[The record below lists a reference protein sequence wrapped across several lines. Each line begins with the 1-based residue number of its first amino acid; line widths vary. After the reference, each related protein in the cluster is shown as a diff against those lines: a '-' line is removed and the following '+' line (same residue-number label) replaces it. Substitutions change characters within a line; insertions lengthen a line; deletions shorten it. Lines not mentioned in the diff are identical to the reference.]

1 MEPMLRACRAADLRC
16 YDEVAVFRWAAM
28 TETSTTAPTTVCV
41 RCGAAIDASRA
52 IYDKTGA
59 LMCAS
64 CATLDQISEGDARA
78 TASLVSTAIAVLLA
92 GLLSWTCLNVFYVL
106 SIGALVGGTG
116 WLTTIQRSPEYKE
129 RLGSKYGLCM
139 IAVAF
144 GIFLGSVPLL
154 ILLLRIVGFAIR

>member
-1 MEPMLRACRAADLRC
+1 
-16 YDEVAVFRWAAM
+16 M
-28 TETSTTAPTTVCV
+28 TGTSPTAPTTACV
-41 RCGAAIDASRA
+41 RCGTAIDPSGA

-78 TASLVSTAIAVLLA
+78 TSSLVSTAVAVLLA

-106 SIGALVGGTG
+106 SLGALLGGTG

-129 RLGSKYGLCM
+129 RLGSRYGLCM
-139 IAVAF
+139 IGVAF
-144 GIFLGSVPLL
+144 GMLLGAMPLL
-154 ILLLRIVGFAIR
+154 ILFLRIVGFAIR